1 MSDNQHSENNQTTNE
16 QSSNNQNKNC
26 HQDNFQAADASMAN
40 ASSAGDCQSD
50 QCAQNQSDHDK
61 MEQEQQDVISSVQSF
76 EDLEKIVG
84 NGVTLVDF
92 WAPWCGPCRMQGPIV
107 DSLAR
112 QFAGKAKVAKID
124 VDQNSE
130 LAARFNVSAVPALFL
145 FKDGKVVQEFVGVQT
160 ENTLNQA
167 LSSVV

>member
-1 MSDNQHSENNQTTNE
+1 MTDHQYPKNEQTSDNQAQ
-16 QSSNNQNKNC
+16 NC
-26 HQDNFQAADASMAN
+26 HQ
-40 ASSAGDCQSD
+40 SD
-50 QCAQNQSDHDK
+50 THSNQQETGGCQNQ
-61 MEQEQQDVISSVQSF
+61 QEQSEHSGQQEVISSVQSF

-107 DSLAR
+107 DSLAH
-112 QFAGKAKVAKID
+112 QFAGKAKIAKID